1 MTIKNPLLEL
11 KFTKENGFPT
21 LDDFINISV
30 NCDTNTREFFTGI
43 NTWLLMQ
50 NKSHSTFRAYKK
62 EVERFVLWSVLIK
75 KKSPFYLEIKD
86 VVSYSKFLSN
96 VVETHPKWCGPRYSR
111 SSNKWKP
118 FYCVVNHKELP
129 KDNRPRGLSNVSHDS
144 AITILSSLF
153 SWLDGDNIVN
163 KNVFKLAKNKNKSSC
178 EQLKVAR
185 AFSWDEV
192 KFIFR
197 YINNSTDDLINVR
210 RLWVFQLMIFT
221 GMRCSEIANT
231 TYGAFM
237 KDSTGY
243 YLQIKGKGNKLR
255 LIPVNQLLEQAMI
268 NYRSQFGLS
277 TYPAPGEKIPLVFAL
292 KSFSKV
298 SVRTINSIVSST
310 LQECAQTIK
319 EDSYLKN
326 KLMSGS
332 PHWFRGSFA
341 SEVNKQGVNQKTLQD
356 LMGHSSPNTTAR
368 YLLIDNKDK
377 VEAVS
382 QIRKPF

>member
-1 MTIKNPLLEL
+1 
-11 KFTKENGFPT
+11 
-21 LDDFINISV
+21 
-30 NCDTNTREFFTGI
+30 
-43 NTWLLMQ
+43 
-50 NKSHSTFRAYKK
+50 
-62 EVERFVLWSVLIK
+62 
-75 KKSPFYLEIKD
+75 
-86 VVSYSKFLSN
+86 
-96 VVETHPKWCGPRYSR
+96 
-111 SSNKWKP
+111 
-118 FYCVVNHKELP
+118 
-129 KDNRPRGLSNVSHDS
+129 
-144 AITILSSLF
+144 
-153 SWLDGDNIVN
+153 
-163 KNVFKLAKNKNKSSC
+163 
-178 EQLKVAR
+178 
-185 AFSWDEV
+185 
-192 KFIFR
+192 
-197 YINNSTDDLINVR
+197 
-210 RLWVFQLMIFT
+210 
-221 GMRCSEIANT
+221 
-231 TYGAFM
+231 M